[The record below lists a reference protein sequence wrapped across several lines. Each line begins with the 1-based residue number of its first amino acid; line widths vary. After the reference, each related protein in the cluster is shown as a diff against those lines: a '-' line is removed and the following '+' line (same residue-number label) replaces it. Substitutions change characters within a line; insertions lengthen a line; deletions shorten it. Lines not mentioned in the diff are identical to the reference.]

1 MAKADSALIDWLIWD
16 SGVSRY
22 RISKETQVSES
33 TLSRITNG
41 DTPLH
46 LVGFGT
52 ASRLTEYAKKLKQ
65 ENEAKEAETK

>member
-1 MAKADSALIDWLIWD
+1 MAKADSELIDWLIWD
-16 SGVSRY
+16 SGISRY
-22 RISKETQVSES
+22 RISKETHVSES

-65 ENEAKEAETK
+65 QDTVKEAETK